1 MFGNKIN
8 WKHYPLIVLS
18 LFIIFLYID
27 VVESNDNHQS
37 SPILNN
43 NGTSNETMKRNEKT
57 FKPSVLGKCTRCR
70 LMSNS
75 LFEVKDL
82 IYRI

>member
-1 MFGNKIN
+1 M
-8 WKHYPLIVLS
+8 
-18 LFIIFLYID
+18 
-27 VVESNDNHQS
+27 VESSDNHQS

-82 IYRI
+82 IYRIELKSEFFFIILDNSIIITL